1 MCIRDRAQVALAE
14 KAFAYWPAAKKV
26 VDPVMG
32 DHGRPYRTIT
42 PQMRSRLGE
51 LVRVADIITP
61 NLTEAC
67 MLLKIPYFN
76 EGLSRAQ
83 AKSLLVRLSELGP
96 NYVVI
101 TGAPMASGSIANI
114 GYDRQNN
121 SFWYIDCDYVPVS
134 YPGTGDLFA
143 SVLTGGFLT
152 GDSLP
157 MAMGRAAYFVE
168 RCIKTTFSYSSD
180 TRYGVMLEKEL
191 GVPLFYRSGRNIA
204 LTTYGEALQNAL
216 TPVLKTL
223 HQIPTQLQQMA
234 LEREKT
240 IRLNVLAASTLV
252 TQALISYKKDHDGL
266 HFRLIQNSQCED
278 ADITV
283 FTRENFQIPT
293 DTKERYEL
301 FKERIFL
308 AVPHNSP
315 YASEESVR
323 LQDFAHED
331 FISLSGSRSIR
342 TICDR
347 YCMQAGFVP
356 HIIYESDSP
365 DTVKNLIASG
375 LGVGFWP
382 HYTWGMDSMEPVSY
396 THLTLPTTSRV

>member
-1 MCIRDRAQVALAE
+1 MYFCHWRCLSCPIVLSLGRAILDLSGFGRCSLSVILPTLSVMGVQVCPVPTTVFSTHTGGLGSVEQRDLSDFTLPCLEHYRRLGLEFECVYSGFLSSQEQIDHCLKFFSTYQDALA
-14 KAFAYWPAAKKV
+14 V
-26 VDPVMG
+26 VDPG
-32 DHGRPYRTIT
+32 DGRPRTTYRTIT

-191 GVPLFYRSGRNIA
+191 GVLIDRQNI
-204 LTTYGEALQNAL
+204 
-216 TPVLKTL
+216 
-223 HQIPTQLQQMA
+223 
-234 LEREKT
+234 
-240 IRLNVLAASTLV
+240 
-252 TQALISYKKDHDGL
+252 KD
-266 HFRLIQNSQCED
+266 F
-278 ADITV
+278 
-283 FTRENFQIPT
+283 
-293 DTKERYEL
+293 
-301 FKERIFL
+301 
-308 AVPHNSP
+308 
-315 YASEESVR
+315 
-323 LQDFAHED
+323 
-331 FISLSGSRSIR
+331 SL
-342 TICDR
+342 
-347 YCMQAGFVP
+347 
-356 HIIYESDSP
+356 
-365 DTVKNLIASG
+365 L
-375 LGVGFWP
+375 
-382 HYTWGMDSMEPVSY
+382 
-396 THLTLPTTSRV
+396 

>member
-1 MCIRDRAQVALAE
+1 MPDRPKRVAAIHDLSGFGRCSLSVILPTLSVMGVQVCPVPTTVFSTPTGGLGSVEQRDLSDFTLPCLEHYRRLGLEFECVYSGFLSSQEQIDHCLKFFSTYQDALA
-14 KAFAYWPAAKKV
+14 V
-26 VDPVMG
+26 VDTVMG

-191 GVPLFYRSGRNIA
+191 GVLIDRQNI
-204 LTTYGEALQNAL
+204 
-216 TPVLKTL
+216 
-223 HQIPTQLQQMA
+223 
-234 LEREKT
+234 
-240 IRLNVLAASTLV
+240 
-252 TQALISYKKDHDGL
+252 KD
-266 HFRLIQNSQCED
+266 F
-278 ADITV
+278 
-283 FTRENFQIPT
+283 
-293 DTKERYEL
+293 
-301 FKERIFL
+301 
-308 AVPHNSP
+308 
-315 YASEESVR
+315 
-323 LQDFAHED
+323 
-331 FISLSGSRSIR
+331 SL
-342 TICDR
+342 
-347 YCMQAGFVP
+347 
-356 HIIYESDSP
+356 
-365 DTVKNLIASG
+365 L
-375 LGVGFWP
+375 
-382 HYTWGMDSMEPVSY
+382 
-396 THLTLPTTSRV
+396 

>member
-1 MCIRDRAQVALAE
+1 MPDCPKRVAAIHDLSGFGRCSLSVILPTLSVMGVQVCPVPTTVFSTHTGGLGSVEQRDLSDFTLPCLEHYRRLGLEFECVYSGFLSSQEQIDHCLKFFSTYQDALA
-14 KAFAYWPAAKKV
+14 V

-157 MAMGRAAYFVE
+157 MEMGRAAYFVE

-191 GVPLFYRSGRNIA
+191 G
-204 LTTYGEALQNAL
+204 
-216 TPVLKTL
+216 
-223 HQIPTQLQQMA
+223 
-234 LEREKT
+234 
-240 IRLNVLAASTLV
+240 
-252 TQALISYKKDHDGL
+252 ALIDRQNVKD
-266 HFRLIQNSQCED
+266 F
-278 ADITV
+278 
-283 FTRENFQIPT
+283 
-293 DTKERYEL
+293 
-301 FKERIFL
+301 
-308 AVPHNSP
+308 
-315 YASEESVR
+315 
-323 LQDFAHED
+323 
-331 FISLSGSRSIR
+331 SL
-342 TICDR
+342 
-347 YCMQAGFVP
+347 
-356 HIIYESDSP
+356 
-365 DTVKNLIASG
+365 L
-375 LGVGFWP
+375 
-382 HYTWGMDSMEPVSY
+382 
-396 THLTLPTTSRV
+396 

>member
-1 MCIRDRAQVALAE
+1 MGVQVCPVPTTVFSTHTGGLGSVEQRDLSDFTLPCLEHYRRLGLEFECVYSGFLSSQEQIDHCLKFFSTYQDALA
-14 KAFAYWPAAKKV
+14 V

-157 MAMGRAAYFVE
+157 MAMGRATYFVE

-191 GVPLFYRSGRNIA
+191 GVLIDRQNI
-204 LTTYGEALQNAL
+204 
-216 TPVLKTL
+216 
-223 HQIPTQLQQMA
+223 
-234 LEREKT
+234 
-240 IRLNVLAASTLV
+240 
-252 TQALISYKKDHDGL
+252 KD
-266 HFRLIQNSQCED
+266 F
-278 ADITV
+278 
-283 FTRENFQIPT
+283 
-293 DTKERYEL
+293 
-301 FKERIFL
+301 
-308 AVPHNSP
+308 
-315 YASEESVR
+315 
-323 LQDFAHED
+323 
-331 FISLSGSRSIR
+331 SL
-342 TICDR
+342 
-347 YCMQAGFVP
+347 
-356 HIIYESDSP
+356 
-365 DTVKNLIASG
+365 L
-375 LGVGFWP
+375 
-382 HYTWGMDSMEPVSY
+382 
-396 THLTLPTTSRV
+396 

>member
-1 MCIRDRAQVALAE
+1 MPDRPKRVAAIHDLSGFGLFCLSDILPSLSVMGVQVCPVPTTVFSTHTGGLGSVEQRDLSDFTLPCLEHYRRLGLEFECVYSGFLSSQEQIDHCLKFFSTYQDALA
-14 KAFAYWPAAKKV
+14 V

-191 GVPLFYRSGRNIA
+191 GVLIDRQNI
-204 LTTYGEALQNAL
+204 
-216 TPVLKTL
+216 
-223 HQIPTQLQQMA
+223 
-234 LEREKT
+234 
-240 IRLNVLAASTLV
+240 
-252 TQALISYKKDHDGL
+252 KD
-266 HFRLIQNSQCED
+266 F
-278 ADITV
+278 
-283 FTRENFQIPT
+283 
-293 DTKERYEL
+293 
-301 FKERIFL
+301 
-308 AVPHNSP
+308 
-315 YASEESVR
+315 
-323 LQDFAHED
+323 
-331 FISLSGSRSIR
+331 SL
-342 TICDR
+342 
-347 YCMQAGFVP
+347 
-356 HIIYESDSP
+356 
-365 DTVKNLIASG
+365 L
-375 LGVGFWP
+375 
-382 HYTWGMDSMEPVSY
+382 
-396 THLTLPTTSRV
+396 

>member
-1 MCIRDRAQVALAE
+1 MPDRPKRVAAIHDLSGFGRCSLSVILPTLSVMGVQVCPVPTTVFSTHTGGLGSVEQRDLSDFTLPCLEHYRRLGLEFECVYSGFLSSQEQIDHCLKFFSTYQDALA
-14 KAFAYWPAAKKV
+14 V

-121 SFWYIDCDYVPVS
+121 SFWYIDCDYVPS

-191 GVPLFYRSGRNIA
+191 GVLIDRQNI
-204 LTTYGEALQNAL
+204 
-216 TPVLKTL
+216 
-223 HQIPTQLQQMA
+223 
-234 LEREKT
+234 
-240 IRLNVLAASTLV
+240 
-252 TQALISYKKDHDGL
+252 KD
-266 HFRLIQNSQCED
+266 F
-278 ADITV
+278 
-283 FTRENFQIPT
+283 
-293 DTKERYEL
+293 
-301 FKERIFL
+301 
-308 AVPHNSP
+308 
-315 YASEESVR
+315 
-323 LQDFAHED
+323 
-331 FISLSGSRSIR
+331 SL
-342 TICDR
+342 
-347 YCMQAGFVP
+347 
-356 HIIYESDSP
+356 
-365 DTVKNLIASG
+365 L
-375 LGVGFWP
+375 
-382 HYTWGMDSMEPVSY
+382 
-396 THLTLPTTSRV
+396 

>member
-1 MCIRDRAQVALAE
+1 MHDLPKRVSDINDLSCFGRCSLSVILPTLTVMGVQVCPVPTTVFSTHTGGLGSVEQRDLSDFTLPCLEHYRRLGLEFECVYSGFLSSQEQIDHCLKFFSTYQDALA
-14 KAFAYWPAAKKV
+14 V

-101 TGAPMASGSIANI
+101 TGTPMASGSIANI

-191 GVPLFYRSGRNIA
+191 GVLIDRQNI
-204 LTTYGEALQNAL
+204 
-216 TPVLKTL
+216 
-223 HQIPTQLQQMA
+223 
-234 LEREKT
+234 
-240 IRLNVLAASTLV
+240 
-252 TQALISYKKDHDGL
+252 KD
-266 HFRLIQNSQCED
+266 F
-278 ADITV
+278 
-283 FTRENFQIPT
+283 
-293 DTKERYEL
+293 
-301 FKERIFL
+301 
-308 AVPHNSP
+308 
-315 YASEESVR
+315 
-323 LQDFAHED
+323 
-331 FISLSGSRSIR
+331 SL
-342 TICDR
+342 
-347 YCMQAGFVP
+347 
-356 HIIYESDSP
+356 
-365 DTVKNLIASG
+365 L
-375 LGVGFWP
+375 
-382 HYTWGMDSMEPVSY
+382 
-396 THLTLPTTSRV
+396 

>member
-1 MCIRDRAQVALAE
+1 MGVQVCPVPTTVFSTHTGGLGSVEQRDLSDFTLPCLEHYRRLGLEFECVYSGFLSSQEQIDHCLKFFSTYQDALA
-14 KAFAYWPAAKKV
+14 V

-101 TGAPMASGSIANI
+101 TGTPMASGSIANI

-191 GVPLFYRSGRNIA
+191 GVLIDRQNI
-204 LTTYGEALQNAL
+204 
-216 TPVLKTL
+216 
-223 HQIPTQLQQMA
+223 
-234 LEREKT
+234 
-240 IRLNVLAASTLV
+240 
-252 TQALISYKKDHDGL
+252 KD
-266 HFRLIQNSQCED
+266 F
-278 ADITV
+278 
-283 FTRENFQIPT
+283 
-293 DTKERYEL
+293 
-301 FKERIFL
+301 
-308 AVPHNSP
+308 
-315 YASEESVR
+315 
-323 LQDFAHED
+323 
-331 FISLSGSRSIR
+331 SL
-342 TICDR
+342 
-347 YCMQAGFVP
+347 
-356 HIIYESDSP
+356 
-365 DTVKNLIASG
+365 L
-375 LGVGFWP
+375 
-382 HYTWGMDSMEPVSY
+382 
-396 THLTLPTTSRV
+396 